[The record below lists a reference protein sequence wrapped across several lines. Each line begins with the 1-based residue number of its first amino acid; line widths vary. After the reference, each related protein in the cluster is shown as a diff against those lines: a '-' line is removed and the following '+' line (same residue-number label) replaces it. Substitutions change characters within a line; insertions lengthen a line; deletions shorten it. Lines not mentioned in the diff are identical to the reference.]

1 MKIDYNFSYPQMA
14 WQGKDQWYIF
24 SLPFLYL
31 HQRIMPTKWSS
42 IIPRRNIDEKLKK
55 NQRWKSTTISP
66 TSWLPG
72 MVRPMTLRQLPFSHF
87 LLFGG
92 TDDMCTYMFIFIF
105 YTKMNCDFFQTL
117 LFLLCS
123 FCSAFYCIQTD
134 MTRPQWTK
142 TNLSFSTGSHLDT
155 NTFPAKKE
163 K

>member
-31 HQRIMPTKWSS
+31 HQRIMPTKWSR

-105 YTKMNCDFFQTL
+105 YTKMNCDFFRH
-117 LFLLCS
+117 CY
-123 FCSAFYCIQTD
+123 FCCVAFVQHFAVS
-134 MTRPQWTK
+134 RPIWQGH
-142 TNLSFSTGSHLDT
+142 NGRRLICHFQQDLI
-155 NTFPAKKE
+155 
-163 K
+163 